1 MDAFVFQVNYKI
13 GDDLINVRG
22 DHAGELDEN
31 LKEVEGLADQIK
43 STGQAL
49 RGAAR
54 NTAEAV
60 AMIQAGLPGS
70 VVIGTYDGPP
80 QSTAT
85 YQAPA
90 AATYRPPVSSAYCD
104 TCKTAPVCATCDRPC
119 NARKSIKDGKWWVHD
134 CPSGERSHKGIWC
147 NAPK

>member
-1 MDAFVFQVNYKI
+1 MTDFVLQVNYKI

-31 LKEVEGLADQIK
+31 LKEVEGLADQIR

-49 RGAAR
+49 RGSAR

-70 VVIGTYDGPP
+70 VVVGTYDGPP
-80 QSTAT
+80 PGRA
-85 YQAPA
+85 
-90 AATYRPPVSSAYCD
+90 VSNAYCD